1 MQLQSDSNAGPYFG
15 FLAGPNDS
23 EMVPVSLRNPK
34 TGRKRR
40 WHRADDFGSDENARF
55 DRVFELTGQQLPPG
69 TCVRVLRG
77 SLPRLASA
85 VTVRWYKVGNPPP
98 EQANDAP
105 PVAGAMTPGVTPLRV
120 KERERS
126 SATNDDQERERLAL
140 DRYDAEEDTIRLS
153 HFERLKTLAAGDFEI
168 ATLRMRQEHERAMS
182 ERDHSRKIELDAEQ
196 QRHERLLAEMT
207 QRFEVHR
214 AETHERF
221 ERETER
227 AQAHATQMEDAKD
240 AAVQGQLGAM
250 RAELDAARAEMEGL
264 NQEADEHAEA
274 AQTAMVKA
282 TARPED
288 LQGWV
293 MQQIQGNPHL
303 VEKLLNVLTTKLTG
317 EPILPPTPN

>member
-1 MQLQSDSNAGPYFG
+1 MEKPDNFTAAQFFG
-15 FLAGPNDS
+15 FLAGPNS
-23 EMVPVSLRNPK
+23 TEMEQVSFRNPK

-40 WHRADDFGSDENARF
+40 WHAAEDFGENDEERF
-55 DRVFELTGQQLPPG
+55 DTMRGRHQFAAG
-69 TCVRVLRG
+69 TVVHVLR
-77 SLPRLASA
+77 SPRPRLSA
-85 VTVRWYKVGNPPP
+85 AEVWEAFRCTRSPSEGV
-98 EQANDAP
+98 QDAP
-105 PVAGAMTPGVTPLRV
+105 PAAMTPGVTPMRV

-126 SATNDDQERERLAL
+126 SATDDDQERERLAPE
-140 DRYDAEEDTIRLS
+140 RYDADEDTIRLS

-168 ATLRMRQEHERAMS
+168 ATLRMRQEHERAMA
-182 ERDHSRKIELDAEQ
+182 ERDHSRKVELDSEQ
-196 QRHERLLAEMT
+196 QRHERLLAEMS

-227 AQAHATQMEDAKD
+227 AQAHAAQMEDAKD
-240 AAVQGQLGAM
+240 AAVQAQLGAM
-250 RAELDAARAEMEGL
+250 RAELESARAEMEGL
-264 NQEADEHAEA
+264 SQEADEHAEA

-288 LQGWV
+288 LQSWV

-317 EPILPPTPN
+317 EPILPPPTN